1 MNNFKALVEGAS
13 KAPVSGTNEVINESV
28 INESSENANF
38 HLQRA
43 ALYKKG
49 ADMLASAG
57 YDKAASYY
65 SNLANE
71 ASGQAVDAV

>member
-1 MNNFKALVEGAS
+1 MSKFHELVESAAKEQTTTTLS
-13 KAPVSGTNEVINESV
+13 ESV
-28 INESSENANF
+28 SESKPDANF

-43 ALYKKG
+43 ALYKRG

-65 SNLANE
+65 TNLANE